1 MGMKMSEL
9 IIVTFEGRHSA
20 EEALMRVEKM
30 AQDWD
35 ADLDD
40 VIVVTRDDGGN
51 LRVKNANTLTAAGM
65 LGGGSL
71 GALTGMLIGAMA
83 GNPAAGLLVG
93 AAAGSGSGALAGVLD
108 QADEEDALVARIGYK
123 LKPNSSALAMIVWT
137 DRPVK
142 LLKELESFKG
152 EVIDT
157 SLSVKD
163 EQALRKALQ

>member
-1 MGMKMSEL
+1 MSEL

-30 AQDWD
+30 ARNWD

-40 VIVVTRDDGGN
+40 VIVVTRDDGGY
-51 LRVKNANTLTAAGM
+51 LRIKNANTLTAAGV
-65 LGGGSL
+65 LGGGTM
-71 GALTGMLIGAMA
+71 GALTGVLIGAMV

-93 AAAGSGSGALAGVLD
+93 TAAGSGGGALAGILD
-108 QADEEDALVARIGYK
+108 QADEEDEVLARIGHK

-142 LLKELESFKG
+142 LLRELESFKG
-152 EVIDT
+152 EVIET
-157 SLSVKD
+157 SLSVRD
-163 EQALRKALQ
+163 EEALKKALQ